1 MQIFAHIAFLKC
13 RFAIFVETN
22 GCNME
27 QLTKIH
33 KKLVKETELS
43 FFRYL
48 YHEIDWGNRIV
59 GIRGPRGVGKTT
71 LMLQHIKNDLN
82 INDVLYINA
91 DDIYFSEHR
100 ILDLA
105 ERLVQ
110 RGIQSLYL

>member
-33 KKLVKETELS
+33 KKLVKENELS

-91 DDIYFSEHR
+91 ADIYF
-100 ILDLA
+100 I
-105 ERLVQ
+105 ERLIRNLQ
-110 RGIQSLYL
+110 PRRQAQI